1 MCLWT
6 LEAPTA
12 GLNTE
17 WFFLMQAR
25 AHFTRAWRRGSYL
38 NLPGPE
44 TLGVAVDTPGEEK
57 TQSLGRT
64 QGQCL
69 SFSALWL
76 PW

>member
-1 MCLWT
+1 MCPWT

-12 GLNTE
+12 GLKTE

-25 AHFTRAWRRGSYL
+25 AHFTEAWRRGSYL

-57 TQSLGRT
+57 TQPLGRK
-64 QGQCL
+64 QGRRL
-69 SFSALWL
+69 SFSALCL